1 MSASVKMRESKMK
14 LALAILIGLSVT
26 ACALDKDAFRDDRSF
41 QTKQLFEKL
50 ERQSGGTAS

>member
-1 MSASVKMRESKMK
+1 MRESKMK